1 MLLRELRRKLALRA
15 LLLLRE
21 LALRTLLLLRELAWA
36 LYLRFFYYND
46 EALKGIYIE
55 GKH

>member
-21 LALRTLLLLRELAWA
+21 LALRTLLTEGAGLGTLLEV
-36 LYLRFFYYND
+36 FYYND